1 MHKFR
6 PVWRTVA
13 GCRGTLRPLEARRSP
28 LVASLQLRW
37 QHTPVAKSEKMRKE
51 QDALEEHQERL
62 EKDKKK
68 MEEHNEEAQATEK
81 DIDNSSDDAVLKQ
94 AKEVAKEGAQEEKT
108 ASKEVEAALR
118 SLKDDAKVAANAAA
132 EKADP
137 SSPEHIKKKE
147 EENAEK
153 AEIHDTGVIET
164 TEKERL
170 LYFDN
175 IIMATPSFMLGES
188 FPTWLLNRSED
199 RVKDI
204 IRKYAIPPGLIV
216 DFNSVILRPKD
227 GGAFVRY
234 TMREHSGKYNTPRDA
249 EAAIVNQLKKSDY
262 RPWFDPFRR
271 CRVFTVKGVP
281 WIEDLRRIPNK
292 TLKVIFEG
300 PTLSQEEM
308 YSLFRRYGYID
319 NIVPPDPAS
328 KDPVVFAKVIY
339 AGKGSSTTAKNCLN
353 GMSVNDKTILHI
365 TFADHRTKL
374 SYLKDFIVNHTRI
387 SIPILLALLATVSL
401 WIFDPIRKE
410 SIKSKIQPIINL
422 DNNVFYV
429 QTKNILKPI
438 WSWLWSWV
446 VIHPRPSA
454 RRAGTQL
461 HQMWPER
468 LAAIEDVKQW
478 LQENVNTFIVVNG
491 PRGSGKQE
499 LVMDYALADRKSNG
513 GGRGKILQIDCADLA
528 KARNDPEFITT
539 AAHQLGYFPVFP
551 WMNNISSFIDL
562 AIQGLTGQKGGFSES
577 TEAQFKS
584 MLGIASAAI
593 ADIALSNHNK
603 EDHAKNQI
611 TRNSDYLQSHPDAK
625 PVVVIEHFLA
635 RTDRNQFVYKHLAEW
650 AASLIQSNTA
660 HVIFITSDVTFQ
672 KVLSAALPNQIFKT
686 VHAGD
691 ASAQSARDFVKQ
703 QMEEFKK
710 AIEAAR
716 HLVEENKE
724 QKERVEKLLDDEPTI
739 EEMLQNH
746 RTELEYEREK
756 REREGK
762 IDDTLDEIIKEEKV
776 IEERDRAEWNAKSAS
791 EREDEK
797 VSPFDP
803 DESKAGV
810 EAEKDENK
818 TDGDGEPVPEANG
831 KSKEKSKNDDITNWK
846 SLIPPGTDEYSL
858 AEIPIP
864 QLTDLD
870 EALSPLGGRMTDLQA
885 FIRRLKSGDTP
896 REALRG
902 MITQSATEIVQMFLM
917 KDNAQWTKEQVWCLM
932 KKVCKDSGNGVSI
945 ADLMVTEPMFK
956 GALKPQGESGEST
969 IGALEQSEMVTVV
982 TKDGKPTYIKAGKPL
997 YRAAFQ
1003 YILSDK
1009 TFSAMIES
1017 GFLESQMKLQN
1028 DKIVKYEEEL
1038 RLLAKFPTKW
1048 GDDVNIRVRYL
1059 VDKMAAC
1066 QAKIEKF
1073 EVQLA
1078 ETKKTF
1084 SKKEEPKSWWKW

>member
-13 GCRGTLRPLEARRSP
+13 GCRRPLRSLEAHKTP
-28 LVASLQLRW
+28 LGPNVCLQLRF
-37 QHTPVAKSEKMRKE
+37 QHTPVAKSEQMRKE

-62 EKDKKK
+62 EKDKQKL
-68 MEEHNEEAQATEK
+68 EERKEDSSVAPSEET
-81 DIDNSSDDAVLKQ
+81 VLKEAKDVAQ
-94 AKEVAKEGAQEEKT
+94 EGAKEEKVV
-108 ASKEVEAALR
+108 SKEVDQALKA
-118 SLKDDAKVAANAAA
+118 LQADAKLAADKAA
-132 EKADP
+132 EHADP
-137 SSPEHIKKKE
+137 SSPEHQKKKD

-175 IIMATPSFMLGES
+175 IIFPTPSFLLGDHF
-188 FPTWLLNRSED
+188 FPTWLLTRSEA
-199 RVKDI
+199 RVKDV
-204 IRKYAIPPGLIV
+204 IRKYAIPPGLHV
-216 DFNSVILRPKD
+216 SFNSVILRPKD

-234 TMREHSGKYNTPRDA
+234 TMREHNGKYHTPREA
-249 EAAIVNQLKKSDY
+249 EAAIILQLKKSDY
-262 RPWFDPFRR
+262 RPWFDPFRT

-281 WIEDLRRIPNK
+281 WIEDLKRIPNK
-292 TLKVIFEG
+292 TLKVWFEG
-300 PTLSQEEM
+300 PTLSQEEL

-319 NIVPPDPAS
+319 NIIPPDPAS
-328 KDPVVFAKVIY
+328 KDPLVFAKIIY
-339 AGKGSSTTAKNCLN
+339 SCKGSATTAKNCLN
-353 GMSVNDKTILHI
+353 GMSVNDKTIMHI
-365 TFADHRTKL
+365 TFAEHQTWL
-374 SYLKDFIVNHTRI
+374 AFVKDFIVTHTRI
-387 SIPILLALLATVSL
+387 SIPLLLALLATVSL

-422 DNNVFYV
+422 ENNIFYV
-429 QTKNILKPI
+429 QTKRILQPI
-438 WSWLWSWV
+438 WNWLWSWV
-446 VIHPRPSA
+446 VIHPRSSA
-454 RRAGTQL
+454 RRGGTQL
-461 HQMWPER
+461 HQLWPER
-468 LAAIEDVKQW
+468 LNAIDDVKQW

-499 LVMDYALADRKSNG
+499 LVMDYVLADRRRD
-513 GGRGKILQIDCADLA
+513 GRGKVLQIDCADLA

-562 AIQGLTGQKGGFSES
+562 AIQGLTGQKGGFSET

-593 ADIALSNHNK
+593 ADVALANHSK

-625 PVVVIEHFLA
+625 PVIVIEHFLA
-635 RTDRNQFVYKHLAEW
+635 RTDRNQFIYKHLAEW

-703 QMEEFKK
+703 QMDEFKQ

-716 HLVEENKE
+716 HLVEENQE
-724 QKERVEKLLDDEPTI
+724 QRKRVEKLVDEEPSI
-739 EEMLQNH
+739 DEMLQRH
-746 RTELEYEREK
+746 RSELEYEREK

-776 IEERDRAEWNAKSAS
+776 IEERDRAEWDATEAS
-791 EREDEK
+791 ERKDEA

-803 DESKAGV
+803 DENT
-810 EAEKDENK
+810 EAANAEAAMDKEDNPTVDADE
-818 TDGDGEPVPEANG
+818 EADK
-831 KSKEKSKNDDITNWK
+831 KSKKDTAADNITAWK
-846 SLIPPGTDEYSL
+846 ALIPPGTDEVTL
-858 AEIPIP
+858 AETPIP
-864 QLTDLD
+864 ELTDLD
-870 EALSPLGGRMTDLQA
+870 ESLNPLGGRMTDLQA

-917 KDNAQWTKEQVWCLM
+917 KDSSLWTKEQVWCLM
-932 KKVCKDSGNGVSI
+932 KKVSKDNGVGVSI
-945 ADLMVTEPMFK
+945 ADLMVTEPLFK

-969 IGALEQSEMVTVV
+969 IGALERSEMVTVV
-982 TKDGKPTYIKAGKPL
+982 TRDGKPTYIKAGKPL

-1009 TFSAMIES
+1009 TFSAMVES
-1017 GFLESQMKLQN
+1017 GFLESQMKIQS

-1038 RLLAKFPTKW
+1038 RLLAKFPSKW

-1059 VDKMAAC
+1059 IDKMAAC
-1066 QAKIEKF
+1066 QQKLEKF
-1073 EVQLA
+1073 EMQLA

-1084 SKKEEPKSWWKW
+1084 AKKEEPKSWWKW

>member
-1 MHKFR
+1 
-6 PVWRTVA
+6 
-13 GCRGTLRPLEARRSP
+13 
-28 LVASLQLRW
+28 
-37 QHTPVAKSEKMRKE
+37 MRKE
-51 QDALEEHQERL
+51 QDALEEHRDQV

-68 MEEHNEEAQATEK
+68 MEDKEGESQESGEE
-81 DIDNSSDDAVLKQ
+81 IVLEVTGQ
-94 AKEVAKEGAQEEKT
+94 EPGKEVQ
-108 ASKEVEAALR
+108 AALHA
-118 SLKDDAKVAANAAA
+118 LKEDAKVAASVAADH
-132 EKADP
+132 ADP

-175 IIMATPSFMLGES
+175 VIMATPSFMLGDH
-188 FPTWLLNRSED
+188 FPSWLLNRSED
-199 RVKDI
+199 RVKDV
-204 IRKYAIPPGLIV
+204 IRKYAIPEGLRV
-216 DFNSVILRPKD
+216 DFNSIILRPKD

-234 TMREHSGKYNTPRDA
+234 SLREHSGKYGTPREA
-249 EAAIVNQLKKSDY
+249 EAAIAAQLKKSDY

-292 TLKVIFEG
+292 TLKVWFEG
-300 PTLSQEEM
+300 PTLSQEEL
-308 YSLFRRYGYID
+308 YSLFRRYGYIN
-319 NIVPPDPAS
+319 NIVPPDVAS
-328 KDPVVFAKVIY
+328 KDPIVFSKVIY
-339 AGKGSSTTAKNCLN
+339 SCKGAATTAKNCLN
-353 GMSVNDKTILHI
+353 GMSVNDKTVLHI
-365 TFADHRTKL
+365 TFADHRTRL
-374 SYLKDFIVNHTRI
+374 AFLKDFIVNHTRI
-387 SIPILLALLATVSL
+387 SIPLLLALLATVSL

-422 DNNVFYV
+422 ENNMFYV
-429 QTKNILKPI
+429 QTKNILKPV
-438 WSWLWSWV
+438 WNWLWSWI
-446 VIHPRPSA
+446 VIHPRPSK
-454 RRAGTQL
+454 RAGTQL
-461 HQMWPER
+461 HQLWPER

-499 LVMDYALADRKSNG
+499 LVQDYVLGERKSNG
-513 GGRGKILQIDCADLA
+513 GGRGKILTIDCADLV

-551 WMNNISSFIDL
+551 WMNNISSFLDL

-577 TEAQFKS
+577 TETQFKS
-584 MLGIASAAI
+584 MLGVAAAAI
-593 ADIALSNHNK
+593 ADVALSNHNK

-635 RTDRNQFVYKHLAEW
+635 RTDRNTFVYKHLAEW

-660 HVIFITSDVTFQ
+660 HVIFITSDVSFQ

-703 QMEEFKK
+703 QMDEFKK

-724 QKERVEKLLDDEPTI
+724 QKKRVEALVDEEPSL
-739 EEMLQNH
+739 EEMLQHH
-746 RTELEYEREK
+746 RSELEYEREK
-756 REREGK
+756 REREGQ
-762 IDDTLDEIIKEEKV
+762 IDETLDEIIKEEKV
-776 IEERDRAEWNAKSAS
+776 NEERDRAEWDATTAS
-791 EREDEK
+791 QRPDEK
-797 VSPFDP
+797 VTPFDP
-803 DESKAGV
+803 DETSAGV
-810 EAEKDENK
+810 QAEKQENK
-818 TDGDGEPVPEANG
+818 TDGVAPVA
-831 KSKEKSKNDDITNWK
+831 KNDTTDTDSITAWK
-846 SLIPPGTDEYSL
+846 ALIPPGTDEATL

-864 QLTDLD
+864 DLNNLD

-885 FIRRLKSGDTP
+885 LIRRLKSGDTP

-917 KDNAQWTKEQVWCLM
+917 KDNDQWTKEQVWCLM

-956 GALKPQGESGEST
+956 NALKPQGESGEST
-969 IGALEQSEMVTVV
+969 LGALERSEMVTVV
-982 TKDGKPTYIKAGKPL
+982 TRDGKPTYIKAGKPL

-1038 RLLAKFPTKW
+1038 QLLAQFPNKW
-1048 GDDVNIRVRYL
+1048 GQDVNIRVRYL

-1084 SKKEEPKSWWKW
+1084 AKKQEPSSWWKW

>member
-6 PVWRTVA
+6 PVWRSVA
-13 GCRGTLRPLEARRSP
+13 YRRGALRPAGP
-28 LVASLQLRW
+28 LPVSQTIRW

-51 QDALEEHQERL
+51 QDALEEHQERV
-62 EKDKKK
+62 EKDKKI
-68 MEEHNEEAQATEK
+68 MEEKADVSAEKGSEKSETTDKTEK
-81 DIDNSSDDAVLKQ
+81 PAPSEEGIVKDTKDVVQEAE
-94 AKEVAKEGAQEEKT
+94 KEV
-108 ASKEVEAALR
+108 SKEVNDAL
-118 SLKDDAKVAANAAA
+118 SALKADAKSAANTAA

-175 IIMATPSFMLGES
+175 IIFPTPSFMLGDK
-188 FPTWLLNRSED
+188 FPSWLLTRSED
-199 RVKDI
+199 RVKDV
-204 IRKYAIPPGLIV
+204 IRKYAIPEGLRV

-234 TMREHSGKYNTPRDA
+234 TMREHTGKYHTPRDA
-249 EAAIVNQLKKSDY
+249 EAAIIGQLKKSDY

-281 WIEDLRRIPNK
+281 WIEDLKRIPNK
-292 TLKVIFEG
+292 TLKVWFEG
-300 PTLSQEEM
+300 PTLSQEEL

-319 NIVPPDPAS
+319 NIVPPDAAS
-328 KDPVVFAKVIY
+328 KDPIVYSSVIY
-339 AGKGSSTTAKNCLN
+339 ASKGSATTAKNCLN
-353 GMSVNDKTILHI
+353 GMSVNDKTIMHI
-365 TFADHRTKL
+365 TFAGHRTKL

-410 SIKSKIQPIINL
+410 SVKSKIQPIINL
-422 DNNVFYV
+422 ENNAFYV
-429 QTKNILKPI
+429 QTKRLLQPI
-438 WSWLWSWV
+438 WSWLRSWF
-446 VIHPRPSA
+446 VIHPRPTA
-454 RRAGTQL
+454 KRGGTQL
-461 HQMWPER
+461 HQLWPER
-468 LAAIEDVKQW
+468 LAAIDDVKQW

-499 LVMDYALADRKSNG
+499 LVMDYVLADRKSNG
-513 GGRGKILQIDCADLA
+513 GRGKILSVDCADLV

-562 AIQGLTGQKGGFSES
+562 AIQGLTGQKGGFSET

-593 ADIALSNHNK
+593 ADIALANHNK

-635 RTDRNQFVYKHLAEW
+635 RTDRNEFIYKHLAEW
-650 AASLIQSNTA
+650 AAALIQSNTA

-703 QMEEFKK
+703 QMDEFKR

-724 QKERVEKLLDDEPTI
+724 QKERVEKEMDNEPTI

-756 REREGK
+756 KERDGK
-762 IDDTLDEIIKEEKV
+762 IDDTLDEIIKEEKTL
-776 IEERDRAEWNAKSAS
+776 EDRDRAEWDAKAAS
-791 EREDEK
+791 ERKDDS
-797 VSPFDP
+797 VSPYDP
-803 DESKAGV
+803 DEKDQKPEV
-810 EAEKDENK
+810 DHTKCCKNPKEEVVKDEK
-818 TDGDGEPVPEANG
+818 KDE
-831 KSKEKSKNDDITNWK
+831 ITNWRA
-846 SLIPPGTDEYSL
+846 LIPPGTDEFSL
-858 AEIPIP
+858 AETPIP
-864 QLTDLD
+864 ELTDLD

-885 FIRRLKSGDTP
+885 FIRRLKSGDSP
-896 REALRG
+896 RDALRG

-917 KDNAQWTKEQVWCLM
+917 KDNNLWTKEQVWCLM
-932 KKVCKDSGNGVSI
+932 KKVTKDSGTGVSI

-956 GALKPQGESGEST
+956 GALKPQGEAGEST
-969 IGALEQSEMVTVV
+969 IGALERSEMVTVV
-982 TKDGKPTYIKAGKPL
+982 TRDGKPTYIKAGKPL

-1017 GFLESQMKLQN
+1017 GFLETQMKMQN
-1028 DKIVKYEEEL
+1028 DKIVKLEEEL
-1038 RLLAKFPTKW
+1038 KLLAKFPSNW
-1048 GDDVNIRVRYL
+1048 GSDVSIRVKYL

-1066 QAKIEKF
+1066 QTKIEKF

-1078 ETKKTF
+1078 EQKKTF
-1084 SKKEEPKSWWKW
+1084 VKEEKKKGGWW